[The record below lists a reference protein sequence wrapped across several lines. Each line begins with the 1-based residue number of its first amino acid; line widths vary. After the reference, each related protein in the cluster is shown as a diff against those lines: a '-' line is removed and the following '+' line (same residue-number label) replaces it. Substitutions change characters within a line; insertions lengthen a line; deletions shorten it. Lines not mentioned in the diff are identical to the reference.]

1 MGYFGIG
8 LNNFRI
14 ILLHTMSSADLNR
27 KKTIFYSYSSHVDQV
42 FLYKEHGEIPYY
54 FSKLY
59 DYRAIVDDYYD
70 VNLPD
75 ATKFR
80 TVELQSYKHHNRVT
94 KFQKIWKI
102 FRMARKIDVLYLLS
116 ITPDSMYKML
126 AYRLG
131 GGKGKIYLKLDLGIY
146 AKDGKDL
153 LKWKNMSLFLKI
165 VHFLF
170 KPLPDVY
177 TVETK
182 RSYERLRNSYYG
194 DLIEKGKLFRLPN
207 GFDPEILEEIGV
219 PRRKVSEKEKVMI
232 TVGRLGT
239 HQKNTELL
247 LAVLSKVD
255 LQDWKFYLIGPIED
269 SFRSTIERFYVE
281 NPEKKDSVIFTGMIS
296 QKEKFEYYDKA
307 RVFVLTSRHEGF
319 AFALVE
325 AAYMKNY
332 IISTDVG
339 GAEDVLDYTGGIL
352 FEPEGVGVS
361 DGFATELTRVVSM
374 SNAELDGLVE
384 DDEREGMTWEG
395 LLDGNWKI
403 FSLTSNK

>member
-1 MGYFGIG
+1 MPS
-8 LNNFRI
+8 
-14 ILLHTMSSADLNR
+14 TDLNG

-70 VNLPD
+70 VNFPD
-75 ATKFR
+75 EKMFR
-80 TVELQSYKHHNRVT
+80 TVELQSYKHHNRFT
-94 KFQKIWKI
+94 KLQKIWKI

-153 LKWKNMSLFLKI
+153 LIWENMSPFLKT
-165 VHFLF
+165 VHFFF

-207 GFDPEILEEIGV
+207 GFDPEILDEIGV
-219 PRRKVSEKEKVMI
+219 TRRKVSEKEKVMI

-239 HQKNTELL
+239 YEKNTELL
-247 LAVLSKVD
+247 LEILTKLD
-255 LQDWKFYLIGPIED
+255 LKDWTFYLIGPID
-269 SFRSTIERFYVE
+269 NNFQPMIDKFYIQ
-281 NPEKKDSVIFTGMIS
+281 NPSKKKNVIFTGPIYNK
-296 QKEKFEYYDKA
+296 KELFEYYDKS

-319 AFALVE
+319 AFVLVE

-332 IISTDVG
+332 IVSTDVG
-339 GAEDVLDYTGGIL
+339 GAEDVLDY
-352 FEPEGVGVS
+352 
-361 DGFATELTRVVSM
+361 A
-374 SNAELDGLVE
+374 
-384 DDEREGMTWEG
+384 EG
-395 LLDGNWKI
+395 LLIKTNVQTIENYTNTLQGIIDSPECGQLLPELESDLNQMTWGAI
-403 FSLTSNK
+403 LQGSEIIREFNSTTR

>member
-1 MGYFGIG
+1 MG
-8 LNNFRI
+8 
-14 ILLHTMSSADLNR
+14 
-27 KKTIFYSYSSHVDQV
+27 KKSVNSHSVKPLIFYSYSSHVDQV

-59 DYRAIVDDYYD
+59 GYRAIVDDYYD

-75 ATKFR
+75 AAKFR
-80 TVELQSYKHHNRVT
+80 TVELQSYKHHNCFT
-94 KFQKIWKI
+94 KIRKIWKI

-153 LKWKNMSLFLKI
+153 LKWENMSLFLKT
-165 VHFLF
+165 VHFFF

-207 GFDPEILEEIGV
+207 GFDPEILEEIDV
-219 PRRKVSEKEKVMI
+219 TRRAVSDKEKIMI

-247 LAVLSKVD
+247 LDVLSKVD
-255 LQDWKFYLIGPIED
+255 LQDWKFYCIGPIED
-269 SFRSTIERFYVE
+269 SFNGEIERFYSE
-281 NPEKKDSVIFTGMIS
+281 HPEKRDSVIFTGMIS

-325 AAYMKNY
+325 ATYMKNY
-332 IISTDVG
+332 VVSTDVG
-339 GAEDVLDYTGGIL
+339 GAEDVLDYTVGVL
-352 FEPEGVGVS
+352 FEPEGDCVS
-361 DGFATELTRVVSM
+361 REFAEEIQRIVSM
-374 SNAELDGLVE
+374 SDAELDGLVV
-384 DDEREGMTWEG
+384 DDEREEMTWCG
-395 LLDGNWKI
+395 LLKMNPGINI
-403 FSLTSNK
+403 VQS

>member
-1 MGYFGIG
+1 MPS
-8 LNNFRI
+8 
-14 ILLHTMSSADLNR
+14 TDLNR
-27 KKTIFYSYSSHVDQV
+27 QKTIFYSYSSHVDQV

-59 DYRAIVDDYYD
+59 GYRAIVDDYYD
-70 VNLPD
+70 ENLPD
-75 ATKFR
+75 AKYFR
-80 TVELQSYKHHNRVT
+80 TVELQSYKHHNKFT
-94 KFQKIWKI
+94 KIQKIWKI

-153 LKWKNMSLFLKI
+153 LVWDNMSLFLKT
-165 VHFLF
+165 VHFFF

-207 GFDPEILEEIGV
+207 GFDPEILDEIGV
-219 PRRKVSEKEKVMI
+219 TRRTVSEKEKVMI

-247 LAVLSKVD
+247 LDVLAKVD
-255 LQDWKFYLIGPIED
+255 LHDWKFYCIGPIEE
-269 SFRSTIERFYVE
+269 SFYENIEQFYAE
-281 NPEKKDSVIFTGMIS
+281 HPDKRDSVIFTGMIS

-332 IISTDVG
+332 IVSTDVG
-339 GAEDVLDYTGGIL
+339 GAEDVLDYTKGVL
-352 FEPEGVGVS
+352 FEQEVFLSVS
-361 DGFATELTRVVSM
+361 ESFISEIQRVVRMSDDELTSLVVDDGRVM
-374 SNAELDGLVE
+374 
-384 DDEREGMTWEG
+384 MTWEHH
-395 LLDGNWKI
+395 LSTNKAT
-403 FSLTSNK
+403 SLMIN

>member
-1 MGYFGIG
+1 
-8 LNNFRI
+8 
-14 ILLHTMSSADLNR
+14 MSSTDLNR
-27 KKTIFYSYSSHVDQV
+27 KKTIFYSYSAPVDQV

-59 DYRAIVDDYYD
+59 GYHAIVDDYYD
-70 VNLPD
+70 VNSPD
-75 ATKFR
+75 AKYFR
-80 TVELQSYKHHNRVT
+80 TVELQSYKHHNRFT
-94 KFQKIWKI
+94 KIQKIWKI

-153 LKWKNMSLFLKI
+153 LVWKNMSPFLKT
-165 VHFLF
+165 VHFFF

-182 RSYERLRNSYYG
+182 RSYERLRKSYYG

-207 GFDPEILEEIGV
+207 GFDSELLDEIGIT
-219 PRRKVSEKEKVMI
+219 RRKVSEKEKVMI

-239 HQKNTELL
+239 YEKNTELL
-247 LAVLSKVD
+247 LEILTKLD
-255 LQDWKFYLIGPIED
+255 LKDWKFYLIGPIED
-269 SFRSTIERFYVE
+269 NFRPVIDNFYKQ
-281 NPEKKDSVIFTGMIS
+281 NPSKKSNVIFTGSIYDK
-296 QKEKFEYYDKA
+296 KELFEYYDKS

-325 AAYMKNY
+325 ATYMKNY
-332 IISTDVG
+332 IVSTDVG
-339 GAEDVLDYTGGIL
+339 GAEDVLDYTGGVL
-352 FEPEGVGVS
+352 FEPEGEVVPEEFAEEIQKVVEMS
-361 DGFATELTRVVSM
+361 DF
-374 SNAELDGLVE
+374 ELDTLVL
-384 DDEREGMTWEG
+384 DDERVGMTWESI
-395 LLDGNWKI
+395 L
-403 FSLTSNK
+403 SNVFNYINSY

>member
-1 MGYFGIG
+1 M
-8 LNNFRI
+8 LKPD
-14 ILLHTMSSADLNR
+14 SER

-70 VNLPD
+70 ANLPD

-80 TVELQSYKHHNRVT
+80 TVELQSYKHRNRFI
-94 KFQKIWKI
+94 KLRKIWKI
-102 FRMARKIDVLYLLS
+102 FRMARDIDLLYLLS

-153 LKWKNMSLFLKI
+153 LKWENMSLFLKT
-165 VHFLF
+165 VHFFF
-170 KPLPDVY
+170 KPIPDVY

-207 GFDPEILEEIGV
+207 GFDPQILEEIGV
-219 PRRKVSEKEKVMI
+219 TRRNVSEKEKVMI

-247 LAVLSKVD
+247 LDVLSKVD
-255 LQDWKFYLIGPIED
+255 LQDWKFYCIGPIED
-269 SFRSTIERFYVE
+269 SFKGEIEKFYSE
-281 NPEKKDSVIFTGMIS
+281 HPKKKDSVIFTGMIS

-332 IISTDVG
+332 IVSTDVG
-339 GAEDVLDYTGGIL
+339 GAEDVLDYTSGYIFNL
-352 FEPEGVGVS
+352 YSEDAETSIVGELEKIINLPNYDLNNIVS
-361 DGFATELTRVVSM
+361 DNDREQLCWRNLLTTNLFIEEIMR
-374 SNAELDGLVE
+374 
-384 DDEREGMTWEG
+384 
-395 LLDGNWKI
+395 
-403 FSLTSNK
+403 

>member
-1 MGYFGIG
+1 MG
-8 LNNFRI
+8 
-14 ILLHTMSSADLNR
+14 
-27 KKTIFYSYSSHVDQV
+27 KKSVNSHSVKPLIFYSYSSHIDQV

-59 DYRAIVDDYYD
+59 GYRAIVDDYYD

-75 ATKFR
+75 AAKFR
-80 TVELQSYKHHNRVT
+80 TVELQSYKHHNCFT
-94 KFQKIWKI
+94 KIRKIWKI

-153 LKWKNMSLFLKI
+153 LKWENMSLFLKT
-165 VHFLF
+165 VHFFF

-207 GFDPEILEEIGV
+207 GFDPEILEEIDV
-219 PRRKVSEKEKVMI
+219 TRRAVSDKEKIVI

-247 LAVLSKVD
+247 LDVLSKVD

-269 SFRSTIERFYVE
+269 SFNGEIERFYSE
-281 NPEKKDSVIFTGMIS
+281 HPEKRDSVIFTGMIS

-332 IISTDVG
+332 VVSTDVG
-339 GAEDVLDYTGGIL
+339 GAEDVLDYTVGVL
-352 FEPEGVGVS
+352 FEPEGDGVS
-361 DGFATELTRVVSM
+361 REFAEEIQRIVSM
-374 SNAELDGLVE
+374 SDAELDGLVE
-384 DDEREGMTWEG
+384 EDEREEMTWGG
-395 LLDGNWKI
+395 LLGENPGVARI
-403 FSLTSNK
+403 LN

>member
-1 MGYFGIG
+1 
-8 LNNFRI
+8 
-14 ILLHTMSSADLNR
+14 MSKTEMNR

-59 DYRAIVDDYYD
+59 GYRAIVDDYYD
-70 VNLPD
+70 ANLPD
-75 ATKFR
+75 AKYFR
-80 TVELQSYKHHNRVT
+80 TVELQSYKHHNRLT
-94 KFQKIWKI
+94 KLQKIWKI

-153 LKWKNMSLFLKI
+153 LVWDNMSLFLKT
-165 VHFLF
+165 VHFFF

-219 PRRKVSEKEKVMI
+219 TRRSVSEKEKVMI

-247 LAVLSKVD
+247 LDVLAKVD
-255 LQDWKFYLIGPIED
+255 LKDWKFYLIGPIDD
-269 SFRSTIERFYVE
+269 SFQENIERFYEE
-281 NPEKKDSVIFTGMIS
+281 NPEKKEAVIFTGMIS

-332 IISTDVG
+332 IVSTDVG
-339 GAEDVLDYTGGIL
+339 GAEDVLDYTGGVL
-352 FEPEGVGVS
+352 FEPEGVRVS
-361 DGFATELTRVVSM
+361 DGFAAELQRVVSM
-374 SNAELDGLVE
+374 SDEELDGLVV
-384 DDEREGMTWEG
+384 DDERGEMTWEG
-395 LLDGNWKI
+395 LLKDNQGM
-403 FSLTSNK
+403 STLTSN

>member
-1 MGYFGIG
+1 MPS
-8 LNNFRI
+8 
-14 ILLHTMSSADLNR
+14 TDLNG

-59 DYRAIVDDYYD
+59 DYHAIVDDYYD

-75 ATKFR
+75 EKMFR
-80 TVELQSYKHHNRVT
+80 TVELQSYKHHNRFT
-94 KFQKIWKI
+94 KLQKIWKI
-102 FRMARKIDVLYLLS
+102 FRMARKIDLLYLLS

-153 LKWKNMSLFLKI
+153 LVWENMSPFLKT
-165 VHFLF
+165 VHFFF

-207 GFDPEILEEIGV
+207 GFDQEILDEIGV
-219 PRRKVSEKEKVMI
+219 TRRKVSEKEKVMI

-239 HQKNTELL
+239 YEKNTELL
-247 LAVLSKVD
+247 LEILTKLD
-255 LQDWKFYLIGPIED
+255 LKDWTFYLIGPID
-269 SFRSTIERFYVE
+269 NNLQPMIDKFYIQ
-281 NPEKKDSVIFTGMIS
+281 NPSKKKNVIFTGPIYNK
-296 QKEKFEYYDKA
+296 KELFEYYDKS

-332 IISTDVG
+332 IVSTDVG
-339 GAEDVLDYTGGIL
+339 GAEDVLDYTGGVVFNQNNEDVYNVIL
-352 FEPEGVGVS
+352 GELQRLAGTS
-361 DGFATELTRVVSM
+361 DYDLNRIVLDNDRELLSWENLL
-374 SNAELDGLVE
+374 SN
-384 DDEREGMTWEG
+384 
-395 LLDGNWKI
+395 
-403 FSLTSNK
+403 TSFIEEILR

>member
-1 MGYFGIG
+1 MPS
-8 LNNFRI
+8 
-14 ILLHTMSSADLNR
+14 TDLNG

-59 DYRAIVDDYYD
+59 DYHAIVDDYYD

-75 ATKFR
+75 EEMFR
-80 TVELQSYKHHNRVT
+80 TVELQSYKHHNRFT
-94 KFQKIWKI
+94 KLQKIWKI
-102 FRMARKIDVLYLLS
+102 FRMARKIDLLYLLS

-153 LKWKNMSLFLKI
+153 LVWENMSPFLKT

-182 RSYERLRNSYYG
+182 RSYERLRYSYYG

-207 GFDPEILEEIGV
+207 GFDSEILDEIGV
-219 PRRKVSEKEKVMI
+219 TRRAVSDKEKIMI

-247 LAVLSKVD
+247 LDVLSKVD
-255 LQDWKFYLIGPIED
+255 LQDWKFYCIGPIEE
-269 SFRSTIERFYVE
+269 SFKENIEQFYAE
-281 NPEKKDSVIFTGMIS
+281 HPEKRDSVIFTGMIS

-332 IISTDVG
+332 IVSTDVG
-339 GAEDVLDYTGGIL
+339 GAEDVLGYTGGVL
-352 FEPEGVGVS
+352 FEPEGDGVS
-361 DGFATELTRVVSM
+361 DEFAEEIRRVVSM
-374 SNAELDGLVE
+374 SDVELDGLVV
-384 DDEREGMTWEG
+384 DDEREEMTWGG
-395 LLDGNWKI
+395 LLKMNPGIIEVVLDSYN
-403 FSLTSNK
+403 SNQG

>member
-1 MGYFGIG
+1 
-8 LNNFRI
+8 
-14 ILLHTMSSADLNR
+14 MSATEMDR

-59 DYRAIVDDYYD
+59 GYRAIVDDYYD

-75 ATKFR
+75 VTKFR
-80 TVELQSYKHHNRVT
+80 IVELQSYKHRNRFI
-94 KFQKIWKI
+94 KLRKIWKI

-126 AYRLG
+126 AYRFG

-153 LKWKNMSLFLKI
+153 LKWENMSPFLKI
-165 VHFLF
+165 VHFFF

-182 RSYERLRNSYYG
+182 RSYERLRTSYYG

-207 GFDPEILEEIGV
+207 GFDPEILEDIGV
-219 PRRKVSEKEKVMI
+219 TRRKVSEKEKVMI

-247 LAVLSKVD
+247 LDVLAKVD

-269 SFRSTIERFYVE
+269 SFRGEIERFYVE
-281 NPEKKDSVIFTGMIS
+281 HPEKKDSVIFTGMIS

-332 IISTDVG
+332 IVSTDVG
-339 GAEDVLDYTGGIL
+339 GAEDVLDYTSGYIFNL
-352 FEPEGVGVS
+352 YSEDAETSIVGELEKIINLPNYDLNNIVS
-361 DGFATELTRVVSM
+361 DNDREQLCWRNLLTTNLFIEEIMR
-374 SNAELDGLVE
+374 
-384 DDEREGMTWEG
+384 
-395 LLDGNWKI
+395 
-403 FSLTSNK
+403 

>member
-1 MGYFGIG
+1 MPS
-8 LNNFRI
+8 
-14 ILLHTMSSADLNR
+14 TDLNR
-27 KKTIFYSYSSHVDQV
+27 QKTIFYSYSSHVDQV

-59 DYRAIVDDYYD
+59 GYRAIVDDYYD

-75 ATKFR
+75 ATMFR
-80 TVELQSYKHHNRVT
+80 TVELQSYKHHNCFTNIR
-94 KFQKIWKI
+94 KIWKI

-153 LKWKNMSLFLKI
+153 LKWENMSLFLKT

-219 PRRKVSEKEKVMI
+219 TRRNVSEKEKVMI

-247 LAVLSKVD
+247 LDVLAKVD
-255 LQDWKFYLIGPIED
+255 LHDWKFYCIGPIEE
-269 SFRSTIERFYVE
+269 SFYENIEQFYAE
-281 NPEKKDSVIFTGMIS
+281 HPDKRDSVIFPGMIS

-332 IISTDVG
+332 IVSTDVG
-339 GAEDVLDYTGGIL
+339 GAEDVLDYTKGVL
-352 FEPEGVGVS
+352 FEQEVFLSVS
-361 DGFATELTRVVSM
+361 ESFISEIQRVVRMSDDELTSLVVDDGRVM
-374 SNAELDGLVE
+374 
-384 DDEREGMTWEG
+384 MTWEYI
-395 LLDGNWKI
+395 L
-403 FSLTSNK
+403 STNKAISQIVN

>member
-1 MGYFGIG
+1 M
-8 LNNFRI
+8 LKPD
-14 ILLHTMSSADLNR
+14 SER

-70 VNLPD
+70 ANLPD

-80 TVELQSYKHHNRVT
+80 TVELQSYKHRNRFI
-94 KFQKIWKI
+94 KLRKIWKI
-102 FRMARKIDVLYLLS
+102 FRMARDIDLLYLLS

-153 LKWKNMSLFLKI
+153 LKWENMSLFLKT
-165 VHFLF
+165 VHFFF
-170 KPLPDVY
+170 KPIPDVY

-207 GFDPEILEEIGV
+207 GFDPQILEEIGV
-219 PRRKVSEKEKVMI
+219 TRRNVSEKEKVMI

-247 LAVLSKVD
+247 LDVLSKVD
-255 LQDWKFYLIGPIED
+255 LQDWKFYCIGPIED
-269 SFRSTIERFYVE
+269 SFKGEIEKFYSE
-281 NPEKKDSVIFTGMIS
+281 HPKKKDSVIFTGMIS

-332 IISTDVG
+332 IVSTDVG
-339 GAEDVLDYTGGIL
+339 GAEDVLDYTGGVL
-352 FEPEGVGVS
+352 FELEGVGVS
-361 DGFATELTRVVSM
+361 DGFVAEIQRIVSLSDSELS
-374 SNAELDGLVE
+374 GLVE
-384 DDEREGMTWEG
+384 EDERVGMTWEYILSTNDAMS
-395 LLDGNWKI
+395 LLINPEDGGECV
-403 FSLTSNK
+403 

>member
-1 MGYFGIG
+1 MG
-8 LNNFRI
+8 
-14 ILLHTMSSADLNR
+14 
-27 KKTIFYSYSSHVDQV
+27 KKSVNSYSVKPLIFYSYSSHVDQV
-42 FLYKEHGEIPYY
+42 FLYNEHGEIPYY

-59 DYRAIVDDYYD
+59 GYRAIVDDYYD

-75 ATKFR
+75 ATMFR
-80 TVELQSYKHHNRVT
+80 TVELQSYKHHNCFTNIR
-94 KFQKIWKI
+94 KIWKI

-153 LKWKNMSLFLKI
+153 LKWENMSLFLKT
-165 VHFLF
+165 VHFFF

-219 PRRKVSEKEKVMI
+219 TRRKVSEKEKVMI

-247 LAVLSKVD
+247 LDVLAKVD
-255 LQDWKFYLIGPIED
+255 LQDWKFYCIGPIED
-269 SFRSTIERFYVE
+269 SFKGEIERFYSE
-281 NPEKKDSVIFTGMIS
+281 HPEKRDSVIFTGMIS

-332 IISTDVG
+332 IVSTDVG
-339 GAEDVLDYTGGIL
+339 GAVDVLDYTGGVLVSSKDDFFNVLSIL
-352 FEPEGVGVS
+352 
-361 DGFATELTRVVSM
+361 TL
-374 SNAELDGLVE
+374 LDQSSLNQTVL
-384 DDEREGMTWEG
+384 DDDRNDMTWQS
-395 LLDGNWKI
+395 LL
-403 FSLTSNK
+403 LTNAGISRII

>member
-1 MGYFGIG
+1 
-8 LNNFRI
+8 
-14 ILLHTMSSADLNR
+14 MSSTDLNR
-27 KKTIFYSYSSHVDQV
+27 KKTIFYSYSAPVDQV

-59 DYRAIVDDYYD
+59 GYHAIVDDYYD
-70 VNLPD
+70 VSSPD
-75 ATKFR
+75 AKYFR
-80 TVELQSYKHHNRVT
+80 TVELQSYKHHNRFT
-94 KFQKIWKI
+94 KIQKVWKI

-153 LKWKNMSLFLKI
+153 LVWNNMSPFLKT
-165 VHFLF
+165 VHFFF

-194 DLIEKGKLFRLPN
+194 DLIKKGKLFRLPN
-207 GFDPEILEEIGV
+207 GFDSELLDEIGIT
-219 PRRKVSEKEKVMI
+219 RRKVSEKEKVMI

-247 LAVLSKVD
+247 LDILSKVD

-269 SFRSTIERFYVE
+269 SFKGNIERFYLE
-281 NPEKKDSVIFTGMIS
+281 HPEKKDSVIFTGMIS

-332 IISTDVG
+332 IVSTDVG
-339 GAEDVLDYTGGIL
+339 GAEDVLDYTGGVL
-352 FEPEGVGVS
+352 FEPEGIGVS
-361 DGFATELTRVVSM
+361 DSFAEEIRRVVSM
-374 SNAELDGLVE
+374 SDTELDGIVE
-384 DDEREGMTWEG
+384 DDERMGMTWEYI
-395 LLDGNWKI
+395 L
-403 FSLTSNK
+403 STNKATYLMI

>member
-1 MGYFGIG
+1 MGSFCIR
-8 LNNFRI
+8 LNNFKDI
-14 ILLHTMSSADLNR
+14 VLHTMSKTEMNR

-59 DYRAIVDDYYD
+59 GYRAIVDDYYD
-70 VNLPD
+70 ANLPD
-75 ATKFR
+75 AKYFR
-80 TVELQSYKHHNRVT
+80 TVELQSYKHHNRLT
-94 KFQKIWKI
+94 KLQKIWKI

-153 LKWKNMSLFLKI
+153 LVWDNMSLFLKT
-165 VHFLF
+165 VHFFF

-219 PRRKVSEKEKVMI
+219 TRRSVSEKEKVMI

-247 LAVLSKVD
+247 LDVLAKVD
-255 LQDWKFYLIGPIED
+255 LKDWKFYLIGPIDD
-269 SFRSTIERFYVE
+269 SFQENIERFYEE
-281 NPEKKDSVIFTGMIS
+281 NPEKKEAVIFTGMIS

-332 IISTDVG
+332 IVSTDVG
-339 GAEDVLDYTGGIL
+339 GAEDVLDYTGGVL
-352 FEPEGVGVS
+352 FEPEGVRVS
-361 DGFATELTRVVSM
+361 DGFAAELQRVVSM
-374 SNAELDGLVE
+374 SDEELDGLVV
-384 DDEREGMTWEG
+384 DDERGEMTWEG
-395 LLDGNWKI
+395 LLKDNQGM
-403 FSLTSNK
+403 STLTSN

>member
-1 MGYFGIG
+1 MMSKKCIYHSNVGCLTPIYF
-8 LNNFRI
+8 
-14 ILLHTMSSADLNR
+14 D
-27 KKTIFYSYSSHVDQV
+27 
-42 FLYKEHGEIPYY
+42 KEPGEIVYY
-54 FSKLY
+54 FTKLY
-59 DYRAIVDDYYD
+59 DYGGVLDDCRVGD
-70 VNLPD
+70 
-75 ATKFR
+75 KFR
-80 TVELQSYKHHNRVT
+80 SVKLHTYPCRNL
-94 KFQKIWKI
+94 FPKIRKLIHI
-102 FRMARKIDVLYLLS
+102 FTHAKKIDILYL
-116 ITPDSMYKML
+116 ITIIPDNLFKMI

-146 AKDGKDL
+146 AKNGKDL
-153 LKWKNMSLFLKI
+153 LVWENMSPLLKI
-165 VHFLF
+165 FHFLF

-219 PRRKVSEKEKVMI
+219 TRRKVSEKEKVMI

-247 LAVLSKVD
+247 LDVLAKVD
-255 LQDWKFYLIGPIED
+255 LQDWKFYCIGPIED
-269 SFRSTIERFYVE
+269 SFKGEIERFYSE
-281 NPEKKDSVIFTGMIS
+281 HPDKKDSVIFTGMIS

-332 IISTDVG
+332 IASTDVG
-339 GAEDVLDYTGGIL
+339 GAEDVLDYTGGVL

-361 DGFATELTRVVSM
+361 DGFAAELSRVVSM
-374 SNAELDGLVE
+374 SDVELDGLVE
-384 DDEREGMTWEG
+384 EDEREEMTWEYILSTNEAMS
-395 LLDGNWKI
+395 LLIN
-403 FSLTSNK
+403 S

>member
-1 MGYFGIG
+1 MPS
-8 LNNFRI
+8 
-14 ILLHTMSSADLNR
+14 TDLNR
-27 KKTIFYSYSSHVDQV
+27 QKTIFYSYSSHVDQV

-59 DYRAIVDDYYD
+59 GYRAIVDDYYD

-75 ATKFR
+75 ATMFR
-80 TVELQSYKHHNRVT
+80 TVELQSYKHHNCFTNIR
-94 KFQKIWKI
+94 KIWKI

-153 LKWKNMSLFLKI
+153 LKWENMSLFLKT
-165 VHFLF
+165 VHFFF

-207 GFDPEILEEIGV
+207 GFDPEILEEIDV
-219 PRRKVSEKEKVMI
+219 TRRAVSDKEKIMI

-247 LAVLSKVD
+247 LDVLSKVD
-255 LQDWKFYLIGPIED
+255 LQDWKFYCIGPIED
-269 SFRSTIERFYVE
+269 SFNGEIERFYSE
-281 NPEKKDSVIFTGMIS
+281 HPEKRDSVIFTGMIS

-332 IISTDVG
+332 IVSTDVG
-339 GAEDVLDYTGGIL
+339 GAEDVLDYTGGVL
-352 FEPEGVGVS
+352 FEPEGDCVS
-361 DGFATELTRVVSM
+361 DEFASEIQRIISM
-374 SNAELDGLVE
+374 SDAELDGLVV
-384 DDEREGMTWEG
+384 DDEREEMTWCG
-395 LLDGNWKI
+395 LLKMNPGINI
-403 FSLTSNK
+403 VQS